1 MKPDFEDSS
10 GVLHDHD
17 ALNLVNFAHM
27 IVYFQTNLTKDC
39 LIWQNFVFWPT
50 SYPDIS
56 AISAHYE
63 TLAETSSDV
72 TLNATSFWC
81 DQAQLY

>member
-27 IVYFQTNLTKDC
+27 IVYFQTNLTQ
-39 LIWQNFVFWPT
+39 I
-50 SYPDIS
+50 YPPYPHIMK
-56 AISAHYE
+56 
-63 TLAETSSDV
+63 LWRKQV
-72 TLNATSFWC
+72 LM
-81 DQAQLY
+81 LL

>member
-39 LIWQNFVFWPT
+39 LIWQNFVF
-50 SYPDIS
+50 
-56 AISAHYE
+56 
-63 TLAETSSDV
+63 
-72 TLNATSFWC
+72 
-81 DQAQLY
+81 